1 MDICPDDDPGRL
13 SVAGP
18 YRTVLVGTDGS
29 TTAAR
34 AVARAAELAAAS
46 EAELI
51 VAFVGDAAQGAEVL
65 NRVVATLAGTPPVP
79 QTRVLAGDPADA
91 LLGLAVAE
99 HVDVIVVGN
108 KGMTGAQRFLL
119 GSVPNKISHR
129 AGCDVL
135 VVHTT
140 GN

>member
-1 MDICPDDDPGRL
+1 M
-13 SVAGP
+13 AGP

-29 TTAAR
+29 TTATR
-34 AVARAAELAAAS
+34 AVTRAAELAAAS

-51 VAFVGDAAQGAEVL
+51 VAYVGDAAQGTGVL
-65 NRVVATLAGTPPVP
+65 DHVVASLAATSLLP

-91 LLGLAVAE
+91 LLRLAAAE

-129 AGCDVL
+129 ASCDVL

-140 GN
+140 AE

>member
-1 MDICPDDDPGRL
+1 M
-13 SVAGP
+13 AGP

-29 TTAAR
+29 STAAR
-34 AVARAAELAAAS
+34 AVARAAELATAS

-51 VAFVGDAAQGAEVL
+51 VAYVGDATQGADVL
-65 NRVVATLAGTPPVP
+65 DHVVARLAGTLPVP

-91 LLGLAVAE
+91 LLGLAAAE
-99 HVDVIVVGN
+99 HVDVIVVGS

-129 AGCDVL
+129 ASCDVL

-140 GN
+140 GEEAP

>member
-1 MDICPDDDPGRL
+1 
-13 SVAGP
+13 VAGP

-29 TTAAR
+29 STAAR

-46 EAELI
+46 DAALI
-51 VAFVGDAAQGAEVL
+51 VAYVGDAEKGAGVL
-65 NRVVATLAGTPPVP
+65 DRVIASLAGSLPVP

-91 LLGLAVAE
+91 LLGLASAE

-129 AGCDVL
+129 ASCDVL

-140 GN
+140 GD